1 MSRHNH
7 REIIIME
14 ITMEIPDDLAV
25 RLQSRQDQLPQII
38 ELGLRKLDATT
49 PAVFEDVSEILET
62 LAAFPSAAEIIALR
76 PSDELQKRI
85 DALIK
90 KNRAE
95 GLQPEEEREWAHYE
109 YLEHIVRLAKANA
122 ALKLKTK

>member
-49 PAVFEDVSEILET
+49 PARV
-62 LAAFPSAAEIIALR
+62 
-76 PSDELQKRI
+76 
-85 DALIK
+85 
-90 KNRAE
+90 
-95 GLQPEEEREWAHYE
+95 
-109 YLEHIVRLAKANA
+109 
-122 ALKLKTK
+122 